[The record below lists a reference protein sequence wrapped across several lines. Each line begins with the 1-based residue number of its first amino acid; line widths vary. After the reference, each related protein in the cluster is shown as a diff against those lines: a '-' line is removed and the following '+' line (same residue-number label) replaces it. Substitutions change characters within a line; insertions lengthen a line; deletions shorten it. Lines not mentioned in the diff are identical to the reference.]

1 MIEYFQQVQRIVE
14 NAFIDSTGTKM
25 VDYFQQHKVQ
35 YISSTG
41 VKGVHETKY

>member
-1 MIEYFQQVQRIVE
+1 MQRIVE

-25 VDYFQQHKVQ
+25 VDYFQQVHKVQ
-35 YISSTG
+35 YISPTG